1 MPTMSISFKYCYVQN
16 KLLEYDMVLF
26 TKCQTPFCNISLFA
40 LSRQVFFK
48 TLKINSL
55 NIKVFLQI

>member
-1 MPTMSISFKYCYVQN
+1 MTSISFKYFYIQN

-48 TLKINSL
+48 KL
-55 NIKVFLQI
+55 